1 MLHRGA
7 AHSFPIARNV
17 PTACV
22 WEGDAGQGAL
32 PASVVRALHMTTAT
46 EHNLPHVHQHKAEAG
61 GIIPP
66 SFKTIMTVYARAADP
81 QPEIVTRLAS
91 DDGGFATAIGKTDPG
106 GRFSKRRQTRLTL
119 LGETGEG
126 PCHGRI
132 PSSGLPTDSDF
143 GEPPER
149 RLKAGSGDSTLIF
162 VLGPTTARSIGTT
175 AMSTADLRTF
185 GQDASAGHVGP
196 NRVCLFDGF
205 TPKENS
211 KKILS

>member
-1 MLHRGA
+1 MGA
-7 AHSFPIARNV
+7 TCSSPQCPNSSSSVCMGGGH
-17 PTACV
+17 
-22 WEGDAGQGAL
+22 GQCGL

-66 SFKTIMTVYARAADP
+66 IFRTIMTVYARAVDP
-81 QPEIVTRLAS
+81 QSEIVTRLAS
-91 DDGGFATAIGKTDPG
+91 DDGGFATAIGKTDLG

-149 RLKAGSGDSTLIF
+149 RLKADSVDSTLIF
-162 VLGPTTARSIGTT
+162 GLGLTTARSIETT

-185 GQDASAGHVGP
+185 GQDAPAGHVGP

-211 KKILS
+211 KKSSRK